1 MNKATNAENERKV
14 SSEDAKN
21 WATVL
26 AIVIGGLWALMEFY
40 VLGPQRNTENQTAS
54 AQLIPRVNTAISTQ
68 IRTDSSTVA
77 EWRSSCD
84 ARPEKEAT
92 LHLDTRLSLAVESPM
107 KVPVTVRVQDVV
119 VRRFGLFGA
128 SQSNTPAPSSPVSGL
143 EGPQAFDVH
152 WSDFVAASS
161 DRQLDPGEFIQFYY
175 AAYLPFRFSCD
186 EKATVGQEEF
196 AIGFRFLLETRE
208 GSLDSSAPHATMTV
222 CQIDLQTETNCLVGS
237 DNTPVG
243 LARGINAQWSDGGL
257 IYSPPLR

>member
-1 MNKATNAENERKV
+1 MGMATKEGKERRL

-21 WATVL
+21 WVTVV

-40 VLGPQRNTENQTAS
+40 VLGPQRDTENQTAS

-68 IRTDSSTVA
+68 IRTDSSAIA
-77 EWRSSCD
+77 EWRSTCD
-84 ARPEKEAT
+84 ARPEKEET
-92 LHLDTRLSLAVESPM
+92 LHLDTRLSLALESPM
-107 KVPVTVRVQDVV
+107 KVPVTVRIQDVV
-119 VRRFGLFGA
+119 IRRFGLFGA
-128 SQSNTPAPSSPVSGL
+128 GHDNARALSSPVSGL

-186 EKATVGQEEF
+186 ETSTVGKEEF
-196 AIGFRFLLETRE
+196 AIGFRFFLETPK
-208 GSLDSSAPHATMTV
+208 GSLDGSAPHTTMTV
-222 CQIDLQTETNCLVGS
+222 CEVDLQTEANCVLGS

-243 LARGINAQWSDGGL
+243 LARGLNAQWSDGGL
-257 IYSPPLR
+257 LYSPPFR